1 MRLMSP
7 APLAIREASVEAVAD
22 GIGRYLPA
30 GVGILVIGI
39 PICVLAAFVHFVLG
53 VSTPMTAGVW
63 TIAAT
68 VAQIIRSIGLK

>member
-1 MRLMSP
+1 MRPMSL

-22 GIGRYLPA
+22 GIERYLPA

-53 VSTPMTAGVW
+53 VSTPVTAGVW
-63 TIAAT
+63 TMAAT
-68 VAQIIRSIGLK
+68 VAQIIRSMGLR